1 MKSVLFRTID
11 IRYKTHA
18 VILSIS
24 FLNTIVSIILN
35 KNLSLSLNIF
45 LISFLVWAI
54 VREIAPLSE
63 WFAILVTVCLS
74 PFYIYFLE
82 DFRLSIFLTLT
93 TLVFLRAFSRSNGYK
108 ESMLDLG
115 IISSLV
121 IISTFIIQTK
131 IQDHSNTLS
140 LENID
145 LSLDEIYIL
154 SSITI
159 ISILSLL
166 EAIRQRFFETRIVF
180 CDNRSSFLNIN
191 RLFLAR
197 IVGILC
203 IIVQIIYL
211 SL

>member
-108 ESMLDLG
+108 ESTLDLG

-166 EAIRQRFFETRIVF
+166 EAIRQRFF
-180 CDNRSSFLNIN
+180 
-191 RLFLAR
+191 
-197 IVGILC
+197 
-203 IIVQIIYL
+203 
-211 SL
+211 